1 MAGIEDLIGSVMGG
15 QGGVD
20 LGKLTRM
27 AGPLMEMI
35 QNQGGLGNLV
45 SQLQNSPIGAQ
56 VNSWIGTGAN
66 ESVSSEQVEQALG
79 ADTVQELAQES
90 GLSEQEVAGGLSAL
104 LPNLINRV
112 TPNGSLPGTDQI
124 QGILKG
130 LPGGD
135 SLQSMLGNLP
145 GGLGGLL
152 GGGGQSS

>member
-15 QGGVD
+15 QGGFD
-20 LGKLTRM
+20 LGKLTQM

-35 QNQGGLGNLV
+35 QKQGGLGSIV
-45 SQLQNSPIGAQ
+45 SQLQNSPIGSQ
-56 VNSWIGTGAN
+56 VNSWIGTGSN
-66 ESVSSEQVEQALG
+66 ESVSPDQVEQALG
-79 ADTVQELAQES
+79 ADKVQELAQES
-90 GLSEQEVAGGLSAL
+90 GLSEQDVAGGLSAL
-104 LPNLINRV
+104 LPNLINQV
-112 TPNGSLPGTDQI
+112 TPNGSIPGADQI

-152 GGGGQSS
+152 GGGSQS